1 MANVQGLPTSGG
13 PVPTEARSRVKFF
26 QRIPW
31 WRFAAGILAGG
42 AGLALTFL
50 LRLLGLG
57 VFLPELAVDFAV
69 GRIPGSIESFFIRTM
84 GEGAKVL
91 ALTTS
96 LVVFLVLP
104 GVYAIPFRWVQGSFR
119 RRWTVIAVYTFVPAA
134 IALFAILPILE
145 GGFLGTQTE
154 AGPWA
159 AAFSQILGSWLYASI
174 LDYLLVEVASRH
186 PKGFSLSRRQFIA
199 TIALASAGFALALYG
214 FTSLVSRAGRLVFAS
229 SAEMFAKEITPTGEF
244 YVVTKNLID
253 PNVDASSWRLAIDGL
268 VVNPMNF
275 TYDDLLLRSNTEEL
289 VTFECVSNEVGGNLI
304 STARWSGIRLQELL
318 GAAGIDPSADWV
330 VFESADGYTVGIPL
344 GRAMHP
350 STLVAIH
357 MNSDS
362 APLTMNH
369 GFPARIVVPG
379 LYGMFDAKWVTRI
392 TVVRGEYLGFW
403 QQKGWTNGGAIRT
416 TAIIA
421 TPPPDS
427 VVGGA
432 VEIGGVA
439 FAGDRG
445 ISRVDVS
452 TDGGATWSPATIFP
466 ALSPFTWTLWAFRWT
481 PLIGGTHR
489 IVARAI
495 DGTGAAQESSP
506 EPPFP
511 NGASGYDSIALL
523 VSG

>member
-1 MANVQGLPTSGG
+1 
-13 PVPTEARSRVKFF
+13 
-26 QRIPW
+26 
-31 WRFAAGILAGG
+31 
-42 AGLALTFL
+42 
-50 LRLLGLG
+50 
-57 VFLPELAVDFAV
+57 
-69 GRIPGSIESFFIRTM
+69 
-84 GEGAKVL
+84 
-91 ALTTS
+91 
-96 LVVFLVLP
+96 
-104 GVYAIPFRWVQGSFR
+104 
-119 RRWTVIAVYTFVPAA
+119 
-134 IALFAILPILE
+134 
-145 GGFLGTQTE
+145 
-154 AGPWA
+154 
-159 AAFSQILGSWLYASI
+159 
-174 LDYLLVEVASRH
+174 
-186 PKGFSLSRRQFIA
+186 
-199 TIALASAGFALALYG
+199 
-214 FTSLVSRAGRLVFAS
+214 
-229 SAEMFAKEITPTGEF
+229 
-244 YVVTKNLID
+244 
-253 PNVDASSWRLAIDGL
+253 
-268 VVNPMNF
+268 
-275 TYDDLLLRSNTEEL
+275 
-289 VTFECVSNEVGGNLI
+289 
-304 STARWSGIRLQELL
+304 
-318 GAAGIDPSADWV
+318 
-330 VFESADGYTVGIPL
+330 
-344 GRAMHP
+344 MHP